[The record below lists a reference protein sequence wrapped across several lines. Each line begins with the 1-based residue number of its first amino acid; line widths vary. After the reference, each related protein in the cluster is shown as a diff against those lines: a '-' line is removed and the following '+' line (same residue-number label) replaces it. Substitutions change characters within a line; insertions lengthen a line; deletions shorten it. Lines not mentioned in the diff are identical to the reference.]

1 VSRPLLIPD
10 NLRQLELW
18 RLEGAQRRRGCDV
31 CRAPA
36 AWAIRT
42 RYDTTIDVVGD
53 RLTEFLTTL
62 CAEHGGAFLEGIT
75 DRTGTQD
82 A

>member
-1 VSRPLLIPD
+1 VSRALVIPV

-18 RLEGAQRRRGCDV
+18 RLEGPQRRRGCDV
-31 CRAPA
+31 CGEPA
-36 AWAIRT
+36 AWAVRT
-42 RYDTTIDVVGD
+42 RYDATGD
-53 RLTEFLTTL
+53 GDDRRTEFLTTL